1 MSWAWW
7 QVIVAIVVAVL
18 TIRVAATFNVTEWLE
33 NRHKRRKEALRVLCP
48 HATVV
53 WVDRN
58 GRLEVRCLIVSPAGT
73 LQAQCQRCG
82 TVFSG
87 GMHVAEHVMEEWTR
101 DPSALI
107 EREKLFVK
115 RAKRLYRLREP

>member
-7 QVIVAIVVAVL
+7 QVLVVIVVGIL
-18 TIRVAATFNVTEWLE
+18 TVRVAATFNVTEWLE

-53 WVDRN
+53 GMDEK
-58 GRLEVRCLIVSPAGT
+58 GRVEIRCHIVSPAGT
-73 LQAQCQRCG
+73 LQAQCQQCG
-82 TVFSG
+82 MVFSG
-87 GMHVAEHVMEEWTR
+87 GLHVAEQVLEEWAR
-101 DPSALI
+101 NPAALL

-115 RAKRLYRLREP
+115 RAKRLYRFREP